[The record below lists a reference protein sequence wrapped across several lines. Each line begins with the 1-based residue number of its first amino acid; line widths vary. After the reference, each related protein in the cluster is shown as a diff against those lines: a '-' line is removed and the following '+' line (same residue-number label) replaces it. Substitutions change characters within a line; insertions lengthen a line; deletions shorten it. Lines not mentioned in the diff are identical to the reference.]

1 MAKSETSLRLEVR
14 RKNSLKKERKKKK
27 RKKEFVKNQP
37 VQKPTEPNVKFNTT
51 L

>member
-14 RKNSLKKERKKKK
+14 RKNSLKKEKK
-27 RKKEFVKNQP
+27 RKEKKEEFVKNQP
-37 VQKPTEPNVKFNTT
+37 VQKPTEPNVKFNAT